1 MNSDKIS
8 LLKITNV
15 CKNFG
20 ETIAVKDINYEIFSG
35 DFVAILGP
43 SGCGKTTLL
52 KMIGGFV
59 EPSSGKIEIENI
71 DITKIGPEKRPTN
84 MVFQGYGLFPHMTV
98 KQNIAYGLKVQKIN
112 KNEILDR
119 TNEILKLVKL
129 SDLADRNTEKLS
141 GGQQQRVALARALI
155 MRPKVLLLD
164 EPLAALDLKLRHAMQ
179 DELRRIHGQIGGT
192 FVFVT
197 HDQSEALGLADRI
210 AVMNEGEIVQEG
222 DAEEIYLKPKSVF
235 VSNFIGET
243 NTLPNSFIN
252 SKIHSGDSR
261 IIVRPEAIKISK
273 DNINTDVVFDGI
285 INKILFLGSNIK
297 YEVLIKDDQILNISK
312 TSDDFDKDIK
322 KLSKVK
328 VGWNL
333 SNQISID

>member
-1 MNSDKIS
+1 MNLEKKS

-15 CKNFG
+15 SKNFG
-20 ETIAVKDINYEIFSG
+20 DTVAVKNINYEIFSG

-52 KMIGGFV
+52 KMIGGFI
-59 EPSSGKIEIENI
+59 EPSSGSIEIENL
-71 DITKIGPEKRPTN
+71 DITKMGPEKRPTN

-98 KQNIAYGLKVQKIN
+98 KQNIAYGLKIQKIN
-112 KNEILDR
+112 KNEINEI
-119 TNEILKLVKL
+119 TNEIINLVKL
-129 SDLADRNTEKLS
+129 SDLANRNTEKLS

-179 DELRRIHGQIGGT
+179 DELRRIHNQIGGT

-197 HDQSEALGLADRI
+197 HDQSEALSLADRI
-210 AVMNEGEIVQEG
+210 AVMNEGEIIQEG
-222 DAEEIYLKPKSVF
+222 DGEEIYLKPKSFF

-243 NTLPNSFIN
+243 NTLPRSFVESTIDEDN
-252 SKIHSGDSR
+252 SK

-273 DNINTDVVFDGI
+273 DSINTDIVFEGV
-285 INKILFLGSNIK
+285 INEIYFLGSNIK
-297 YEVLIKDDQILNISK
+297 YEVSIKDNHTLNISK
-312 TSDDFDKDIK
+312 TSDDFDMNIK

-333 SNQISID
+333 SNQISIQ

>member
-1 MNSDKIS
+1 MNSEKKS
-8 LLKITNV
+8 LLKIINV
-15 CKNFG
+15 SKKFG
-20 ETIAVKDINYEIFSG
+20 NTVAVKDINYEIFSG

-52 KMIGGFV
+52 KMIGGFI
-59 EPSSGKIEIENI
+59 EPSSGSIEIENL

-98 KQNIAYGLKVQKIN
+98 RQNVAYGLKIQKIK

-119 TNEILKLVKL
+119 TNEILELVKL

-179 DELRRIHGQIGGT
+179 DELRRIHEQIGGT

-197 HDQSEALGLADRI
+197 HDQGEALSLADRI
-210 AVMNEGEIVQEG
+210 AVMNEGKIVQEG
-222 DAEEIYLKPKSVF
+222 GAEEIYLKPKSVF

-243 NTLPNSFIN
+243 NTLPNSFIESTNNQSN
-252 SKIHSGDSR
+252 SKI
-261 IIVRPEAIKISK
+261 IIRPEAIKISK
-273 DNINTDVVFDGI
+273 DNINTDIVIDGV
-285 INKILFLGSNIK
+285 INEILFLGSNIR
-297 YEVLIKDDQILNISK
+297 YEVSIKDNHILNVLK
-312 TSDDFDKDIK
+312 PSDDFDMDIK

-333 SNQISID
+333 SNQISIQ